1 MWCHSTCLLE
11 ITLLPSRKLNC
22 WDRFLKISE
31 YKMFLRNYFLHF
43 RNISIS
49 NFKMVDLQST
59 CDQGTTDFTGTPIGA
74 FKPISTKKKVKGTE
88 ICEY

>member
-1 MWCHSTCLLE
+1 
-11 ITLLPSRKLNC
+11 
-22 WDRFLKISE
+22 
-31 YKMFLRNYFLHF
+31 MFLRNYFLHF

-74 FKPISTKKKVKGTE
+74 FKPISTKKKSQGDQNL
-88 ICEY
+88 